1 MNQLK
6 IPLMLLLCL
15 MLSSC
20 SKENIPESEIWE
32 IAWSSLSEAEK
43 STITVD
49 WRAAPVADTTYHDT
63 RAYSVT
69 FSTSVD
75 NMLLLGPIVIYVDF
89 KTKAVLGRG
98 LRW

>member
-6 IPLMLLLCL
+6 ISLMLLLCL
-15 MLSSC
+15 ILSSC
-20 SKENIPESEIWE
+20 SKENIPESEIRE

-49 WRAAPVADTTYHDT
+49 WRAVPVADTTYHDT

-89 KTKAVLGRG
+89 ETKAVLGRG